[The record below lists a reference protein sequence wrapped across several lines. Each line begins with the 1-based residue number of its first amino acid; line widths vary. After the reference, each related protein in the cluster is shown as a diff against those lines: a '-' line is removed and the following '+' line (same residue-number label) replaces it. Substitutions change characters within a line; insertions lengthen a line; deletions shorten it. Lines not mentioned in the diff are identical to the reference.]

1 MNRFQI
7 LKPGSDQYSI
17 IHPNDL
23 EIYLRNG
30 DITITEDELKD
41 KSKGDWLSKSILTLQ
56 ITWFIL
62 QILVRVVQHLA
73 ITELEI
79 APLAFAIINFMT
91 SFFWRNKPFDVDC
104 PIIIPAYHEPGTWDA
119 GSSSSQD
126 RPTPEVRSSSVQD
139 TEGNLIVGRDFP
151 FSCSQFES
159 TPSNSQSSREC
170 DDNTNSNHLKRDVT
184 HLNANRSWKS
194 SESFEDQA
202 SNSAKDN
209 STGYTSNNPDFTMSP
224 TLPRIILHGP
234 CTLPCDDINV
244 PDDAPGECIIRWHN
258 KKNLASNDDLQVS
271 VLPFRVSNPLGD
283 VYNLQSHYK
292 QLIVDCISC
301 GAATVFG
308 VTHCLAWHFEFSS
321 KTEQLLW
328 RISSTATSCLPIFV
342 LVSVET
348 SAWLKALL

>member
-151 FSCSQFES
+151 FSCS
-159 TPSNSQSSREC
+159 
-170 DDNTNSNHLKRDVT
+170 H
-184 HLNANRSWKS
+184 
-194 SESFEDQA
+194 
-202 SNSAKDN
+202 
-209 STGYTSNNPDFTMSP
+209 
-224 TLPRIILHGP
+224 
-234 CTLPCDDINV
+234 
-244 PDDAPGECIIRWHN
+244 
-258 KKNLASNDDLQVS
+258 
-271 VLPFRVSNPLGD
+271 
-283 VYNLQSHYK
+283 HYK

-348 SAWLKALL
+348 SAWLKALLGNSPRLLRSLQGVCNSVRVTSVAVYLLARLFLLVDMFVVLRKPNSGIFTSVDWIDNIPHI